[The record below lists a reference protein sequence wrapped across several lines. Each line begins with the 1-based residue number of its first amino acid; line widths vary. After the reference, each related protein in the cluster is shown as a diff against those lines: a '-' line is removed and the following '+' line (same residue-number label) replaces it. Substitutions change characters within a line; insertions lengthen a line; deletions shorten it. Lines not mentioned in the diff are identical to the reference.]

1 MRPYV
6 NQAQSVPKFAP
17 RLASPHSQLGIAL
30 GHAVLRLATAAG
42 FKTVFGKILSPKADA
57 IELPRY
63 EGQQGA

>member
-17 RLASPHSQLGIAL
+17 RLASPHSRLGIAL
-30 GHAVLRLATAAG
+30 GHAVLRLATAPG

-63 EGQQGA
+63 EEQQGA

>member
-1 MRPYV
+1 L
-6 NQAQSVPKFAP
+6 SVKNS
-17 RLASPHSQLGIAL
+17 R
-30 GHAVLRLATAAG
+30 RLATAPG